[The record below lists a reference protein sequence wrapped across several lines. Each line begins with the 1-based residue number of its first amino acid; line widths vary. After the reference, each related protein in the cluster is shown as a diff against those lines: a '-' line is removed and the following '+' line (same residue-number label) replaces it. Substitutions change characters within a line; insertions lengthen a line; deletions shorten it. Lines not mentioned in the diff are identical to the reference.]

1 MGETTELILEGLLCQ
16 SCGSFIVGEMSGYP
30 RDCEDCEG
38 DE

>member
-1 MGETTELILEGLLCQ
+1 MGETTELILDGLLCQ
-16 SCGSFIVGEMSGYP
+16 SCGSFIDGETSGYP